1 MSKSGWDV
9 VKRNQIPAVDSYDF
23 GLLIFEVFNGGG
35 AFGNDQIGQ
44 TKNIPPTMHQGY
56 KRLLNLNP
64 KVRLSTSHFLEQGRR
79 RGSFFDTTL
88 IRLSEGV
95 ESLGLKSD
103 EERATI
109 LR

>member
-1 MSKSGWDV
+1 MSKSGWDA

-23 GLLIFEVFNGGG
+23 GLLIFEVFNDG

-44 TKNIPPTMHQGY
+44 TKNIPPSMHQGY
-56 KRLLNLNP
+56 KRLLNSNP
-64 KVRLSTSHFLEQGRR
+64 KVRLSTSHFLELGRR
-79 RGSFFDTTL
+79 GGGFFDTLL